1 MFNHLIKQNKDLQL
15 KFLFYNQTV
24 VFLRS
29 DSRKKVGKYLWQL
42 QK

>member
-1 MFNHLIKQNKDLQL
+1 MFNQFAKENKDLQF

-29 DSRKKVGKYLWQL
+29 DSRKKVGKINVY
-42 QK
+42 